1 MRSNRFSDELLALLG
16 KSKRLRIRAGRGTHR
31 FIGIWVATV
40 EDRVFV
46 RSWSVKPDGWY
57 HAFLKNPRGAIQI
70 AKYKINVRAV
80 RVKSRQL
87 LDAIDRAYLEKY
99 STTWELKY
107 AKDLGLPKSRAT
119 TIELTP
125 DSAHSHN

>member
-1 MRSNRFSDELLALLG
+1 MSPNRFPDEFLALLR
-16 KSKRLRIRAGRGTHR
+16 KSKSLRIRAGRGTHR
-31 FIGIWVATV
+31 FIGIWMVMV

-70 AKYKINVRAV
+70 TKHKINVRAV
-80 RVKSRQL
+80 HIKSKQL

-99 STTWELKY
+99 STAWELKY
-107 AKDLGLPKSRAT
+107 AKDLGLPKSRTT
-119 TIELTP
+119 TIELVP
-125 DSAHSHN
+125 DSL

>member
-1 MRSNRFSDELLALLG
+1 MIANRFSAEILVLLH
-16 KSKRLRIRAGRGTHR
+16 KSKSLRIRAGLGAHR
-31 FIGIWVATV
+31 FIGIWMVMV

-57 HAFLKNPRGAIQI
+57 HTFLKNPRGAIQI
-70 AKYKINVRAV
+70 AKNKINVRAV

-99 STTWELKY
+99 NTPGSLKY
-107 AKDLGLPKSRAT
+107 AKDLVSAKCRAT
-119 TIELTP
+119 TIELVQF
-125 DSAHSHN
+125 

>member
-1 MRSNRFSDELLALLG
+1 M
-16 KSKRLRIRAGRGTHR
+16 
-31 FIGIWVATV
+31 V

-57 HAFLKNPRGAIQI
+57 HTFLKNPRGAIQI
-70 AKYKINVRAV
+70 AKNKINVRAV

-99 STTWELKY
+99 STARELKY

-119 TIELTP
+119 TMELVP
-125 DSAHSHN
+125 DSSDPQD